1 MKAIFLAKSNGK
13 VLDFGSDINKQ
24 RFINDIKS
32 NDKAVYR
39 IERVTKTRTLPQ
51 NNFFWLYLEIIER
64 ETGNT
69 TADMHEYVKRNLTP
83 KIARR
88 VRILKKGKLVWAS
101 GMVGKGTSELTK
113 AEMSDVMDKL
123 SSLTEVP
130 IPDPKLAG
138 FITNFG

>member
-24 RFINDIKS
+24 RFIDDIKS

-39 IERVTKTRTLPQ
+39 IERVTKKRTLPQ

-83 KIARR
+83 KIERK
-88 VRILKKGKLVWAS
+88 VRIFRKGKWVELK

-113 AEMSDVMDKL
+113 SEMSDVMDKL
-123 SSLTEVP
+123 SALTEVA
-130 IPDPKLAG
+130 IPDPNLAG
-138 FITNFG
+138 FITNY